1 MILTREKAVSLFSKL
16 NDYCKKNNIK
26 VSTPT
31 NGRYTKLARII
42 LQRYKYV
49 VLVNNN
55 NDKFICYSPKYLKKW
70 AMKESLKH
78 LSPLSYK

>member
-31 NGRYTKLARII
+31 NGRYTKTGKDYLAEI
-42 LQRYKYV
+42 QV
-49 VLVNNN
+49 CCVGQQQQ
-55 NDKFICYSPKYLKKW
+55 
-70 AMKESLKH
+70 
-78 LSPLSYK
+78 